1 MMIYAELIDDLA
13 ERIYKIATK
22 PDIQSYDLGQ
32 LNAYKDLRRELL
44 IKMDAQL
51 NDLAIDAEQ

>member
-1 MMIYAELIDDLA
+1 MIYAELIDNLA
-13 ERIYKIATK
+13 EKIYKIATK
-22 PDIQSYDLGQ
+22 ADIQSYDLGQ

-51 NDLAIDAEQ
+51 NDLAIDTEQ